1 MSRKCLRMTWINGR
15 GRVVENK
22 LIKQAFMEMADEMEQ
37 ELGDWQSLPDTE
49 ADQKLRERIM
59 AEARKIEDKK

>member
-1 MSRKCLRMTWINGR
+1 MTWINGR